1 MNYIYAELRAL
12 WLSDYILDKYI
23 EGYLE
28 VEIED
33 EEESE

>member
-1 MNYIYAELRAL
+1 MIYSELRAI
-12 WLSDYILDKYI
+12 WLNDYVLDDYI

-28 VEIED
+28 VEYEEY